1 MGMLST
7 TVALSLISAGLA
19 MLTPV
24 LAVVAQTRRVRLVP
38 PHLLGRVY
46 SISQLIGTS
55 TAPLGL
61 LLAGFLLSSVG
72 PPNTPI
78 VLGSG
83 LALLALAA
91 TASPTMRHA
100 DLPQMPVG
108 WGATGSGSSVG
119 TAAPAPQRRPS
130 PDRSG
135 VRRCH

>member
-1 MGMLST
+1 
-7 TVALSLISAGLA
+7 
-19 MLTPV
+19 
-24 LAVVAQTRRVRLVP
+24 
-38 PHLLGRVY
+38 
-46 SISQLIGTS
+46 
-55 TAPLGL
+55 
-61 LLAGFLLSSVG
+61 LSSVG